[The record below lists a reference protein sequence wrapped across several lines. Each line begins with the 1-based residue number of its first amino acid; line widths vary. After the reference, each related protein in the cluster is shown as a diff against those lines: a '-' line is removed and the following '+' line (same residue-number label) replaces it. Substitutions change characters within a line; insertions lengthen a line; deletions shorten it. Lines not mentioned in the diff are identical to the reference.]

1 MAQKVKVSTYIKNV
15 GKSFGYSVREVASE
29 YAPIVASTTKDLK
42 STVRDMKISMQE
54 IKNNS
59 ISNATRDFSKG
70 ENFLSNTLD
79 DLKTGKWYNQ
89 ERKDK
94 AENEMFGFDSF
105 DFDFDDEDWGDFSDS
120 DEVDT
125 SSILEHDE
133 MSTNQIIS
141 SMGQV
146 GSEISK
152 SLGYTSAKSAEYI
165 VANNNASTRAL
176 YDLNA
181 KGFNQVSSILM
192 NMSGNIAGLV
202 QLGEP
207 LAAHMQNS
215 SVFYTQTTE
224 SLSRISED
232 VNKMSSNLQILV
244 DRTSYMDKKGSVKEN
259 KNGFG
264 RFMSGGDFSLSSYMD
279 MVKENVKDQADS
291 VKSII
296 SMMEM
301 MMGKNGKNSS
311 LTEAIVKGTVNKLI
325 PTITKDI
332 AKQFDEALSASLGNG
347 LMRAGKAAR
356 NKGFL
361 ASILADMFLPKE
373 VVKNGVNPSSYEKG
387 PVSWDGIARQSLT
400 YVIPT
405 YLAQMT
411 ALLAGVN
418 DEKDYQYYD
427 FKSGKFTTK
436 RVYQRDK
443 EVRDRARARSV
454 GGEFEDIAL
463 KSTGNKQMQKE
474 IEEFFYQ
481 AMLNGGNFYDIKKGK
496 TDADWRKK
504 YGNISEETV
513 ELLLQVLEAN
523 NGKGPNKNRNAASK
537 WETRNNQAIADNAR
551 RMQEEELLGYSFEN
565 RFDDGT
571 SDFIL
576 RSAVGTGRGRGAGER
591 NQSVYRTPFN
601 SSRESVNSGNG
612 WRRNDDGTYTVGPND
627 VIITAADFG
636 KWLDAFESGDTK
648 TARKIEN
655 TKAMKDTKDKASN
668 MAKDIGSKAM
678 NKLGMGKAG
687 SKVTNVMD
695 LLERGRDVIQTPMYA
710 VTMALDSLNRGI
722 NNLFWGDGSEEGV
735 IDKLKKKIS
744 NVWDKIKDKFD
755 DLFGTKS
762 YRALKDMGLS
772 DQFVDIV
779 RTVDKRGYIR
789 YYGVDANGKKKPVS
803 KKVGETY
810 EEQTRKK
817 SLKEAMSN
825 EWTKIRESFKNQQQ
839 AARQKRE
846 ALSAE
851 LAKFK
856 EMSAG
861 LDNGNAATGRQV
873 TKAGFAIV
881 SEGEMIVPSEFNP
894 YYHGATN
901 KASQIA
907 NEDRIRRNFFGSFA
921 KGKAPKYNNINGNI
935 YTDNKGGYYEYDPET
950 NKYNKIDIKDGEGR
964 KKVASGYKN
973 AIASSGPVGAISE
986 GAKTLAGGI
995 MDFINGIMGKNDKK
1009 AQEQEKKNIFAS
1021 IKQSFIDAGN
1031 EKGALGI
1038 GAITGVGVSLLTGAV
1053 VGPLAGAAIGAG
1065 VGLATKSQAFQD
1077 LLFGKGDPE
1086 SDDYRKGLLG
1096 SIGEKLKDK
1105 NNQAMLKNMGIG
1117 GGAGLIA
1124 GTFMGSPILGLI
1136 TGSTIGYIS
1145 KSQKAQEFLFG
1156 TEDEKTALGKLKDKV
1171 KEASPN
1177 IAAGALAGLVAGPF
1191 GVVGNLLVGSGLG
1204 YMTTSKR
1211 FKEFMF
1217 GDGKKDKG
1225 LVGKIHDKIV
1235 NPLDEIMHNLKNAF
1249 TGITRRLS
1257 ANIFGFFKKLGKG
1270 AKDKVKSA
1278 SKKDNLLGRFLSG
1291 VGNVGEK
1298 VIGGTVDFAGGILDR
1313 VDTGLK
1319 KSNLNTGSSVYN
1331 KALGRNE
1338 TAEERMKTRGII
1350 RNGGVT
1356 TEQDANGN
1364 TIYYKVNANGKKTL
1378 IDEKKYNKILARNEK
1393 RGGYHENRKFGKIDE
1408 AISGMDE
1415 ETINNLTNK
1424 NNKEDAR
1431 LKLAEILGKDAD
1443 KIKNSDLA
1451 QFISLLGDEKSGR
1464 FSKED
1469 KEKDKETKQNKMLDV
1484 VNDNLPKVVET
1495 LESIGDSI
1503 EDLSDNLSKKSPEE
1517 KSNNIVK
1524 KDGKYYK
1531 KGKNG
1536 KLKPASK
1543 KQIERYQREEEK
1555 EGKEE
1560 SELDLSDEGEESG
1573 AGSST
1578 YNRIIRSLSA
1588 GDSGED
1594 PDRKTEFTNNGPIQ
1608 YVKSSQGEWVV
1619 DRSDSETKSTIKKQE
1634 EFNKSISGIGKITG
1648 ILGGIGGA
1656 LGFLKKGLL
1665 GDGEKKPGLLSKLFN
1680 GLFGEE
1686 GALSGILSLF
1696 TGEKGSIKTLVKGIF
1711 SKGGASI
1718 FKTMLT
1724 DIGIGALIYAGFSGK
1739 LDSIVSS
1746 ITGLVGGKGAEDA
1759 FASKSKDKTTTYDVT
1774 LQDGTTTTASKDK
1787 NGNFVDASG
1796 NILNVKSVNKANQ
1809 NNVASFS
1816 DKLKENTARGILT
1829 NTKTAAGALLSKTSV
1844 GKKVTNFVTENA
1856 DSLGIAVFTQIDD
1869 ALIKVAG
1876 ALKKLPVLKNV
1887 DLDGMFGALSKKI
1900 GDAITSQSAAN
1911 IAKFASNAVVIA
1923 RIAFAVVDFTTGYED
1938 TRTTLGIVK
1947 EPTIGQRILSG
1958 CLRLVKNLI
1967 PIIGTLIPD
1976 SLVIDVF
1983 CNYIAPALGI
1993 DVSELK
1999 NAREEAQET
2008 VDSYNQATGNNL
2020 SVAEFTKSVMKDY
2033 TWTERIGNAAKGTW
2047 EDTKAKAKNF
2057 GNSIKEN
2064 GIVGTFKNMGAE
2076 AISTFKESFSAN
2088 GGGISGI
2095 ISGIG
2100 DTFGN
2105 MLPGVLG
2112 EITKKNAEIRSLAFK
2127 GDLKGLWNIGLDDFS
2142 GGGEDIEGTDLKTA
2156 VPSIFSKIVGQL
2168 PLIMNKLVSTPIALV
2183 MKVAGKIKDL
2193 LGSLKDKIVEGF
2205 VNIKD
2210 NTVKLSEYVK
2220 QGDVSGLWSNEAED
2234 DEGNPLGGIYKA
2246 VNFIQ
2251 KLTMTPSTIFCM
2263 IGRKIKDGFI
2273 SMKDK
2278 VVNGFSTTIDNY
2290 NTIYSLA
2297 KEGNVSGIWS
2307 NEITDDEEN
2316 PLGGIFNAVNFVQKI
2331 SMTPTG
2337 IFHLIGNKI
2346 KEGLHLKDIKA
2357 DAGTFASALQDLK
2370 GAASEGDLDKIWSTD
2385 VKFSE
2390 NNPVKAIFNVGI
2402 TINKLFSSVVAIINK
2417 IVGPIKDLVGGIADT
2432 VGNIKDKVV
2441 DKVKDTASNLW
2452 NSATNFISGA
2462 FSGGSSGFVSQYDPK
2477 YQKYQISGQ
2486 QFGAKGCGPAV
2497 ASMAA
2502 SALGKNL
2509 SVGDA
2514 VRASNGYQTNNGV
2527 TLDYFQNALGSRG
2540 INTEII
2546 AGGSSADMYRKIASG
2561 EKVILLG
2568 QDATNTSKKNSPFG
2582 PNNHYVLATGV
2593 DRRGNI
2599 IVNDPES
2606 KGPRT
2611 YSPSILT
2618 HAKYGIA
2625 GSNSGIKSNRT
2636 SRIFRFISGAG
2647 NPRNDAITQQV
2658 WAYLTT
2664 KLGMSE
2670 AAAAG
2675 IMGNMEQESGCQP
2688 DIKQKGG
2695 GAYGICQWDGGR
2707 RDKLKQFPNYQ
2718 SLSVQL
2724 DYLASELPSQYWK
2737 KSGTINDVDGKSYS
2751 YKSMSYDDFKK
2762 LNDVAEATIK
2772 FEAAFERAGKPHLA
2786 KRISYAKAYYE
2797 MFSGKTYTIDS
2808 SVGATTSSGA
2818 TDSSTSTTT
2827 TGSTG
2832 SSKSGGILN
2841 ILSTITSAFSNAFRG
2856 STNEP
2861 VTKEN
2866 SQETQTTGVISNSSS
2881 SSALIG
2887 TGNPATGDMVNNFPY
2902 YNQGEEPWKNETYG
2916 TGTIKSSGCG
2926 PTSMAMVMKSY
2937 GSNVTPSD
2945 TAKWSVENGYRIPN
2959 QGTSW
2964 GFFKGIGDK
2973 SGLDVSQF
2981 GSSETAKQSL
2991 LAGIPVIGSM
3001 GPGDFTKRGHYIVFS
3016 GISKD
3021 GSQVY
3026 VNDPASRTRSGKVW
3040 DTNNAFSQAKQFW
3053 AISKNGKGSINTSA
3067 AGSGIL
3073 SYGDLAMVAGGS
3085 SGLLM
3090 SSRAGANTPGVATF
3104 RDSKTGRLLPVRVS
3118 GGESDIVG
3126 MTSTMLNNVKTSVS
3140 NVVSKAKSGTVSAE
3154 LVAELL
3160 KSITN
3165 ILNNIADNTAPVA
3178 KIYNA
3183 LAAYIS
3189 SGGGASMDKV
3199 TVKKKPETPV
3209 AGGGS
3214 NEVDS
3219 NIAALAGVLAEL
3231 AKG

>member
-15 GKSFGYSVREVASE
+15 GKSFGYSVREVATE
-29 YAPIVASTTKDLK
+29 YAPVVSSTARDFK

-70 ENFLSNTLD
+70 ENFLTNTID

-105 DFDFDDEDWGDFSDS
+105 DFDFDDEDWGDDSDS
-120 DEVDT
+120 DGVDT

-215 SVFYTQTTE
+215 SVFYTQTTQ
-224 SLSRISED
+224 SLSKISED

-311 LTEAIVKGTVNKLI
+311 LTEAIVKGTVDKLI

-332 AKQFDEALSASLGNG
+332 IKQFDEALSASLGNG
-347 LMRAGKAAR
+347 LMRAGKTVR

-361 ASILADMFLPKE
+361 ASMLADMFLPKE

-443 EVRDRARARSV
+443 EFRDRARARSV

-496 TDADWRKK
+496 TDANWRKK

-565 RFDDGT
+565 RFADGT

-576 RSAVGTGRGRGAGER
+576 RSAVGSGRGKGRGAGER

-601 SSRESVNSGNG
+601 TSKESINSGNG
-612 WRRNDDGTYTVGPND
+612 WRQNDDGTYTVGPND
-627 VIITAADFG
+627 AIITAADFG
-636 KWLDAFESGDTK
+636 KWLDAFESGDVK

-655 TKAMKDTKDKASN
+655 TKAMKDTKEKASN
-668 MAKDIGSKAM
+668 MAKNIGSKVM
-678 NKLGMGKAG
+678 DKMGINN

-789 YYGVDANGKKKPVS
+789 YYGVDANGKKKQVS
-803 KKVGETY
+803 NKVGETY

-817 SLKEAMSN
+817 SLKEAMSD
-825 EWTKIRESFKNQQQ
+825 EWTKIKESFKNKQQ
-839 AARQKRE
+839 AVRQKRE

-861 LDNGNAATGRQV
+861 LDNGNAAAGRQV

-881 SEGEMIVPSEFNP
+881 SEGELIVPSEFNP

-921 KGKAPKYNNINGNI
+921 KGRVPTYNKINGNI
-935 YTDNKGGYYEYDPET
+935 YTDNNGGYYEYDPET
-950 NKYNKIDIKDGEGR
+950 KKYNKIDIKDGEGR

-1009 AQEQEKKNIFAS
+1009 AQEQEKKDIFAS

-1038 GAITGVGVSLLTGAV
+1038 GAVTGVGVSLLTGAV

-1065 VGLATKSQAFQD
+1065 VGLAAKSQAFQD

-1086 SDDYRKGLLG
+1086 SDDYKKGLLG

-1105 NNQAMLKNMGIG
+1105 NNQAILKNMGIG

-1136 TGSTIGYIS
+1136 TGSTLGYIS

-1177 IAAGALAGLVAGPF
+1177 IAAGALAGLIAGPF

-1291 VGNVGEK
+1291 IGNVGEK
-1298 VIGGTVDFAGGILDR
+1298 VIGGTVDFTGSILDR
-1313 VDTGLK
+1313 VDTGIK

-1338 TAEERMKTRGII
+1338 TAEERMKTRSII

-1378 IDEKKYNKILARNEK
+1378 IDEKKYNRILARNEK

-1431 LKLAEILGKDAD
+1431 LKLAEILGKDVD

-1451 QFISLLGDEKSGR
+1451 QFISLLRDEKSGR

-1469 KEKDKETKQNKMLDV
+1469 KEKDKETKQNTMLDTI
-1484 VNDNLPKVVET
+1484 NDNIPKVVET
-1495 LESIGDSI
+1495 LENIEDSI
-1503 EDLSDNLSKKSPEE
+1503 EDIADNLSKKSPEE
-1517 KSNNIVK
+1517 KSNDIVK

-1543 KQIERYQREEEK
+1543 KQIEKYQREEK
-1555 EGKEE
+1555 EGREE

-1665 GDGEKKPGLLSKLFN
+1665 GDGDKKPGLLSKLFS

-1686 GALSGILSLF
+1686 GAISGILSLF
-1696 TGEKGSIKTLVKGIF
+1696 TGEKGSVKTLVRSILA
-1711 SKGGASI
+1711 KGGANI
-1718 FKTMLT
+1718 FKTLLT

-1739 LDSIVSS
+1739 LDSIASS

-1759 FASKSKDKTTTYDVT
+1759 FASESKDKSTTYDVT
-1774 LQDGTTTTASKDK
+1774 LQDGSTTTASKDK
-1787 NGNFVDASG
+1787 NGNFVDANG
-1796 NILNVKSVNKANQ
+1796 NVLNVKNVNRANQ

-1816 DKLKENTARGILT
+1816 DKLKENTVRGILT

-1844 GKKVTNFVTENA
+1844 GKKVTNFVAENA
-1856 DSLGIAVFTQIDD
+1856 DSLGVAIFTQIDD

-1900 GDAITSQSAAN
+1900 GDVITSQSAAN

-1967 PIIGTLIPD
+1967 PIVGTLIPD

-2033 TWTERIGNAAKGTW
+2033 TWTERIGNASKRTW

-2076 AISTFKESFSAN
+2076 TISTFKESFSAN

-2127 GDLKGLWNIGLDDFS
+2127 GDLKGLWGIGLDDFS

-2183 MKVAGKIKDL
+2183 MKVSGKIKDL
-2193 LGSLKDKIVEGF
+2193 LGPLKDKIVEGF

-2263 IGRKIKDGFI
+2263 IGRKIKDG
-2273 SMKDK
+2273 
-2278 VVNGFSTTIDNY
+2278 
-2290 NTIYSLA
+2290 
-2297 KEGNVSGIWS
+2297 
-2307 NEITDDEEN
+2307 
-2316 PLGGIFNAVNFVQKI
+2316 
-2331 SMTPTG
+2331 
-2337 IFHLIGNKI
+2337 
-2346 KEGLHLKDIKA
+2346 LHLEDIKA
-2357 DAGTFASALQDLK
+2357 DAGTFTTALQDLK

-2432 VGNIKDKVV
+2432 VGNIKDKVK
-2441 DKVKDTASNLW
+2441 DKASNLW
-2452 NSATNFISGA
+2452 SSATNFISGA
-2462 FSGGSSGFVSQYDPK
+2462 FSGGSSGFISQYDPR
-2477 YQKYQISGQ
+2477 YQKYQVSGQ

-2606 KGPRT
+2606 RGPRT
-2611 YSPSILT
+2611 YSPNILT

-2625 GSNSGIKSNRT
+2625 GSNSGIRSNRT
-2636 SRIFRFISGAG
+2636 SKIFRFISGAG
-2647 NPRNDAITQQV
+2647 NPRNDAITQQI

-2786 KRISYAKAYYE
+2786 KRINYAKAYYE

-2808 SVGATTSSGA
+2808 SVGTATSSGS
-2818 TDSSTSTTT
+2818 TDSSTSTIT

-2841 ILSTITSAFSNAFRG
+2841 IISTITSAFTNAF
-2856 STNEP
+2856 
-2861 VTKEN
+2861 
-2866 SQETQTTGVISNSSS
+2866 TGKAN
-2881 SSALIG
+2881 
-2887 TGNPATGDMVNNFPY
+2887 D
-2902 YNQGEEPWKNETYG
+2902 NQNAAETYG
-2916 TGTIKSSGCG
+2916 DSENNVGTVTGTTSNPVDPNFTSKS
-2926 PTSMAMVMKSY
+2926 PVDWMKSILGKISY
-2937 GSNVTPSD
+2937 SMSGPRDPEKGSADCSSTVRWAIKKAGGPDIGSSTVSQLDNANLNPVWDGNGSY
-2945 TAKWSVENGYRIPN
+2945 ASSSVESSMKPN
-2959 QGTSW
+2959 DVI
-2964 GFFKGIGDK
+2964 FF
-2973 SGLDVSQF
+2973 SRP
-2981 GSSETAKQSL
+2981 TY
-2991 LAGIPVIGSM
+2991 
-3001 GPGDFTKRGHYIVFS
+3001 DFTKGRKYRVGHVGLYE
-3016 GISKD
+3016 G
-3021 GSQVY
+3021 
-3026 VNDPASRTRSGKVW
+3026 
-3040 DTNNAFSQAKQFW
+3040 
-3053 AISKNGKGSINTSA
+3053 NGKYIDHGSGMGPKERDLKFGTDGKIVRISRINTSA

-3073 SYGDLAMVAGGS
+3073 SYGDLAMAAGGS
-3085 SGLLM
+3085 SGLLI
-3090 SSRAGANTPGVATF
+3090 SSRAGANAPGIVTF
-3104 RDSKTGRLLPVRVS
+3104 RDNRTGRLLPVRVS

-3126 MTSTMLNNVKTSVS
+3126 MTSTILKNVKA
-3140 NVVSKAKSGTVSAE
+3140 NVTNKAKSGTVSAE
-3154 LVAELL
+3154 LVAQLL
-3160 KSITN
+3160 QSITN

-3189 SGGGASMDKV
+3189 SGGGSASMDKV